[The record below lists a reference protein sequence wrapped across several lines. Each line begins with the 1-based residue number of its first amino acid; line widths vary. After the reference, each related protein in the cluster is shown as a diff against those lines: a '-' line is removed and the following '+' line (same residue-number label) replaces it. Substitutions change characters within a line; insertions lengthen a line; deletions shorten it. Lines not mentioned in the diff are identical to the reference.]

1 MATALRPQ
9 FKVALDHL
17 IDIGEIYLQLL
28 SFLAISELA
37 KYEGKRTARTREVVD
52 MLRSSALS
60 AGHWLSILKLCAAEL
75 SELAD
80 NSPGLFGKDISKLLG
95 ADRLLLEDVDRWP
108 SLRND
113 TKHDY
118 TKTESAAEKVYEQ
131 YRPRLESLL
140 AHSELLS
147 QVTLFSVSDAVF
159 DTDENVYEISC
170 FVGMVPER
178 NISIVKTP
186 PEIRLSSGA
195 VFAGRRA
202 LIDSS
207 QLRDEHEFM
216 SLDPWILMPKSGSG
230 LVFFNSCKR
239 KKVLYQDTGLESQGR
254 WEDAGKYKFVTEFLD
269 KLLAQAPADNALSGD
284 IEWTGELKVLAPVV
298 PRQVY
303 PEANPQA
310 FFHGQPI
317 SIGELAADWDIRRI
331 IYFEGNAVPYD
342 EFLSNHVSALSSRAR
357 TFSETPVVAFL
368 GPGGSG
374 KSTIL
379 WRTCFD
385 IAKDNS
391 VAVLRLLP
399 SHRIDAAKAIADLV
413 LAMDRLGSTSVAL
426 FIDEAAVVAEDIGSF
441 VKELRFRGIP
451 ACIYLAEQMNHAARF
466 GFSYYVYELRNLTE
480 VEVDDLLSKLS
491 DADSL
496 GYLGQLGPVERKK
509 FFMDYSNKEILVALR
524 ESMEGGKRFDQI
536 VYDEFRRIPDSK
548 GQELY
553 RVAAIYHACE
563 SYYPLEASRSYLGLT
578 QNREAWRHAR
588 ASCRGVLLEEP
599 YSGGL
604 KSIRGRHRIIS
615 SILLD
620 KLYPL
625 SDEQGDFFDDL
636 DSSFE
641 AMIGIMTPMT
651 ERSITAV
658 VIQVSLASPVLNR
671 LKSVGDFES
680 YSFSVCRFESNAG
693 GKPNYFLLGI
703 VSRLVSGGH
712 IDQAIG
718 LLHAAGY
725 RRITAAPGE
734 SWFTLS
740 RLLIKRASEGD
751 LEAAVSAAFQAMEYK
766 QEAEDFQ
773 KYCLQLAKALE
784 TRKGEGDIDLAI
796 QLLTEALAVGS
807 NRGIVVIRLSL
818 MLETRKDEG
827 DIDLAIQLLTETL
840 DVGGD
845 RGNVVIRLSH
855 MLESRKG
862 EGDIDRAIRLL
873 TETLDVGGNGGHVV
887 IRLSHMLESRKG
899 EGDID
904 RAIELLT
911 ETLDIGGNDGS
922 VVIRLSH
929 LLESRKGEGDIDRAI
944 ELLTETL
951 DIGGND
957 GSVVIH
963 LSLMLESRK
972 GEGDIDRAIRLLTET
987 LDVGGNEGSVVI
999 RLSHMLESRKGE
1011 GDMDRAIELLT
1022 AHSDVTDIGRREIRL
1037 MDCLESRNADGDIN
1051 SAIQVGERARS
1062 LGVKKG
1068 HEMGIILR
1076 IGRLRKMRQSD
1087 DDLLSAKH
1095 LLESHIQNYPSSGY
1109 LTSSVQQLLTEINH
1123 LLENQCAA

>member
-1 MATALRPQ
+1 
-9 FKVALDHL
+9 
-17 IDIGEIYLQLL
+17 
-28 SFLAISELA
+28 
-37 KYEGKRTARTREVVD
+37 
-52 MLRSSALS
+52 
-60 AGHWLSILKLCAAEL
+60 
-75 SELAD
+75 
-80 NSPGLFGKDISKLLG
+80 
-95 ADRLLLEDVDRWP
+95 
-108 SLRND
+108 
-113 TKHDY
+113 
-118 TKTESAAEKVYEQ
+118 
-131 YRPRLESLL
+131 
-140 AHSELLS
+140 
-147 QVTLFSVSDAVF
+147 
-159 DTDENVYEISC
+159 
-170 FVGMVPER
+170 
-178 NISIVKTP
+178 
-186 PEIRLSSGA
+186 
-195 VFAGRRA
+195 
-202 LIDSS
+202 
-207 QLRDEHEFM
+207 
-216 SLDPWILMPKSGSG
+216 
-230 LVFFNSCKR
+230 
-239 KKVLYQDTGLESQGR
+239 
-254 WEDAGKYKFVTEFLD
+254 
-269 KLLAQAPADNALSGD
+269 
-284 IEWTGELKVLAPVV
+284 
-298 PRQVY
+298 
-303 PEANPQA
+303 
-310 FFHGQPI
+310 
-317 SIGELAADWDIRRI
+317 
-331 IYFEGNAVPYD
+331 
-342 EFLSNHVSALSSRAR
+342 
-357 TFSETPVVAFL
+357 
-368 GPGGSG
+368 
-374 KSTIL
+374 
-379 WRTCFD
+379 
-385 IAKDNS
+385 
-391 VAVLRLLP
+391 
-399 SHRIDAAKAIADLV
+399 
-413 LAMDRLGSTSVAL
+413 
-426 FIDEAAVVAEDIGSF
+426 
-441 VKELRFRGIP
+441 
-451 ACIYLAEQMNHAARF
+451 
-466 GFSYYVYELRNLTE
+466 
-480 VEVDDLLSKLS
+480 
-491 DADSL
+491 
-496 GYLGQLGPVERKK
+496 
-509 FFMDYSNKEILVALR
+509 
-524 ESMEGGKRFDQI
+524 
-536 VYDEFRRIPDSK
+536 
-548 GQELY
+548 
-553 RVAAIYHACE
+553 
-563 SYYPLEASRSYLGLT
+563 
-578 QNREAWRHAR
+578 
-588 ASCRGVLLEEP
+588 
-599 YSGGL
+599 
-604 KSIRGRHRIIS
+604 
-615 SILLD
+615 LD

-922 VVIRLSH
+922 VVI
-929 LLESRKGEGDIDRAI
+929 
-944 ELLTETL
+944 
-951 DIGGND
+951 
-957 GSVVIH
+957 H